1 MKSLVVIPMLLAYLS
16 SLNSNAQPMQADFEK
31 SATYRWLNKKVI
43 DARLLDPMENL
54 DHWIAFTTGAQ
65 QIVDARSDN
74 TSGDVNQV
82 VTEIMLTPDRLKEG
96 SHSLKMQLPTKLNV
110 PAPKSGRGWGTAG
123 VRRVFEHE
131 NWEAFNRIS
140 LWLYPDNPGSFVNWI
155 ELRLFNEGKE
165 KLPALFGQEGETSLM
180 LRNHEWNHVVWEISN
195 VARDQVTHLEI
206 SYYFAGN
213 EPVETDTVTFYLD
226 KLELQKVEPDHIE
239 GWDVWPGRIAYSH
252 SGYLNGAVK
261 TAIANGLNTDIF
273 HLIREETGEIV
284 LSKPIETVKSHLG
297 TYQLLDFSE
306 ISQTGTYRI
315 HAADV
320 QTNSFKIGPDI
331 WRESIF
337 KTLNFFYSE
346 RCGEAIPGV
355 HGICHR
361 DWRCLHEDQ
370 QIIVNGGWH
379 DAGDLTQG
387 ITHTSEAVYAML
399 SLAEQLKINQEDP
412 ELYAQ
417 LVEEAKWGLDW
428 ILKTSFRDGY
438 RFGGSA
444 NSRKTNGII
453 GDYDDLISP
462 ARNVPIDHLL
472 ASASEAIAARML
484 NEHDPQLASFSL
496 EMAEEDWQFAIER
509 LDQLQGSENQ
519 NVFRGTF
526 DPNNV
531 EHEIA
536 STGIL
541 AATELWKATQKHQY
555 LEKSFDWAKIIVDA
569 QQKKRPDWDIPLT
582 GFFYTSTKKDH
593 ILHYVHRGNEQGTI
607 LALTLLCDLLPDHP
621 DWMSWYST
629 VVLHSENMKRIATY
643 TNPYHVM
650 PASIYSDQEYLL
662 APESRRE
669 YFKQQ
674 VLNGIPLGNGHYL
687 RLFPVWM
694 DYRGHFGVILP
705 QAQASIY
712 AGKLRG
718 DIELANL
725 AQHQAEWIIGRNPFS
740 QSTMY
745 GEGYDFPPLY
755 SVMSGDMVG
764 GLPVGIQTRGN
775 SDVPYWPVQ
784 NTWTYKEIW
793 TRPVIRWI
801 WLMKDLSGPAH
812 VSIKAN
818 YTCILENMISKE
830 KISIPTNRY
839 KNHSE
844 TTIPQ
849 GTYKISF
856 EGEEF
861 YRTFLPST
869 SYTLDF
875 GSNKLLDYT
884 LTKTTSKKDEI
895 IIRCDIS
902 GAGTHKFRIRT
913 ENLRTNQL
921 EKTLTLD
928 QGKDHKIEW
937 RCQIKDPDMPWVA
950 VIIPDD
956 DHSLRK
962 EAFGIPWE

>member
-1 MKSLVVIPMLLAYLS
+1 MKSHQVLLMLLACFLG
-16 SLNSNAQPMQADFEK
+16 LNGNSQPMQADFEK
-31 SATYRWLNKKVI
+31 SASYRWLNKTVLES
-43 DARLLDPMENL
+43 RQLDPMESL
-54 DHWIAFTTGAQ
+54 DHWVAFTTGAQ

-74 TSGDVNQV
+74 KAGDVNQI
-82 VTEIMLTPDRLKEG
+82 VTEIMLATDKIQEG
-96 SHSLKMQLPTKLNV
+96 NHSLKMQLPTKLNV
-110 PAPKSGRGWGTAG
+110 QAPKSGRGWGTAG
-123 VRRVFEHE
+123 VRRAFDHE
-131 NWEAFNRIS
+131 NWETFNRIS
-140 LWLYPDNPGSFVNWI
+140 LWIYPDNPGTNVHWI
-155 ELRLFNEGKE
+155 ELRLFNEGE
-165 KLPALFGQEGETSLM
+165 EQLPALFGQEGETSVM
-180 LRNHEWNHVVWEISN
+180 LRNHEWNHVVWELSN
-195 VARDQVTHLEI
+195 VARDAVTFFEI

-213 EPVETDTVTFYLD
+213 EPAESEIATFYLD
-226 KLELQKVEPDHIE
+226 QLELQKVKPDHIE
-239 GWDVWPGRIAYSH
+239 GWDVWPGRISYSH

-261 TAIANGLNTDIF
+261 TAIANGLKTDIF
-273 HLIREETGEIV
+273 HLINQETGEIA
-284 LSKPIETVKSHLG
+284 LSKRIENVTSHIG
-297 TYQLLDFSE
+297 TYQIIDFSE
-306 ISQTGTYRI
+306 VSQTGTYKIRTG
-315 HAADV
+315 DV
-320 QTNSFKIGPDI
+320 LTNSFKIGPDV
-331 WRESIF
+331 WRESIL

-346 RCGEAIPGV
+346 RCGEAIPGI

-361 DWRCLHEDQ
+361 DWRCLHGDL
-370 QIIVNGGWH
+370 QIVVNGGWH

-387 ITHTSEAVYAML
+387 ITHTSEAVYAMFAM
-399 SLAEQLKINQEDP
+399 AEQLQNRQEDP
-412 ELYAQ
+412 ELYNR

-453 GDYDDLISP
+453 GDYDDVISS

-472 ASASEAIAARML
+472 AAASEAIAFRVL
-484 NEHDPQLASFSL
+484 NKKDPQLAAFAL
-496 EMAEEDWQFAIER
+496 KMAEEDWNFAIEG
-509 LDQLQGSENQ
+509 LDQIQDSENQ

-531 EHEIA
+531 EHEVA

-541 AATELWKATQKHQY
+541 AAIELWKGTKQQTYLQKAY
-555 LEKSFDWAKIIVDA
+555 EWAKIIVGS
-569 QQKKRPDWDIPLT
+569 QQREKPDWDIPLM
-582 GFFYTSTKKDH
+582 GYFYTGTDKDH
-593 ILHYVHRGNEQGTI
+593 ILHYVHRGNEQATI
-607 LALTLLCDLLPDHP
+607 LALSLLCDLSPDHP

-629 VVLHSENMKRIATY
+629 VVFHSEYMKKISDY
-643 TNPYHVM
+643 THPYRVM
-650 PASIYSDQEYLL
+650 PASIYSDEEYQL

-669 YFKQQ
+669 YFREQ
-674 VLNGIPLGNGHYL
+674 VLNGIPLGKGHYL

-705 QAQASIY
+705 QAQALIY

-793 TRPVIRWI
+793 TRPVIRWT
-801 WLMKDLSGPAH
+801 WLMKDLSGPAY
-812 VSIKAN
+812 VLIKAN
-818 YTCILENMISKE
+818 DTCTLENTITGE
-830 KISIPTNRY
+830 KFALAVNSYNKPY
-839 KNHSE
+839 E

-849 GTYKISF
+849 GSYKLTI
-856 EGEEF
+856 EDKEF
-861 YRTFLPST
+861 QRTFLPSAT
-869 SYTLDF
+869 YEFDF
-875 GSNKLLDYT
+875 GSGRILDYA
-884 LTKTTSKKDEI
+884 LTKTTGKKDEI
-895 IIRCDIS
+895 TIRLDITGS
-902 GAGTHKFRIRT
+902 GKHTFRIRT
-913 ENLRTNQL
+913 ENLNTNQP
-921 EKTLTLD
+921 EKTLALQ
-928 QGKDHKIEW
+928 QGKNQVIEW
-937 RCQIKDPDMPWVA
+937 RCRINNPDMPWVA
-950 VIIPDD
+950 VIIPDN